1 MLPKHRPPTLPGNI
15 LQTEFLEPLNISQ
28 ADFAKHLGGSWSQP
42 KLNAIINGKRHVTVD
57 IALDFAEAL
66 GTSPQFWMN
75 LQNNYNFSIARKNR
89 KKIRRIS
96 TRKRLLK
103 TQQTRD

>member
-1 MLPKHRPPTLPGNI
+1 MLPKYRLPTLPGII
-15 LQTEFLEPLNISQ
+15 LQTEFLEPLHISQ

-66 GTSPQFWMN
+66 GTTPQFWMN
-75 LQNNYNFSIARKNR
+75 LQNNYNFSIAKKNR

-96 TRKRLLK
+96 VKKRAPK
-103 TQQTRD
+103 TQRI